1 MVEYFKKNF
10 TPIIV
15 VMNTIITIVTFAKL
29 PEPPPQYFCRQA
41 RDFNGNLYDYMIC
54 NPDNIPNLPQQ

>member
-1 MVEYFKKNF
+1 MIEYFKKNF

-41 RDFNGNLYDYMIC
+41 RDFNGNLYDYMTI
-54 NPDNIPNLPQQ
+54 